1 MGTATPCRN
10 RPNLPT
16 LRLAMN
22 INGATQAALQA
33 VQSADATDGMRAQLQ
48 VALLK
53 KSLQSQEAQAAEMLK
68 MLSGK
73 GQQIDLRV

>member
-1 MGTATPCRN
+1 M
-10 RPNLPT
+10 
-16 LRLAMN
+16 AMN
-22 INGATQAALQA
+22 INGATQTALQA
-33 VQSADATDGMRAQLQ
+33 VQSADPVEGKRAQLQ

-53 KSLQSQEAQAAEMLK
+53 KALQSQEDQASELLK

>member
-1 MGTATPCRN
+1 
-10 RPNLPT
+10 
-16 LRLAMN
+16 MN
-22 INGATQAALQA
+22 ISGATQAALQG
-33 VQSADATDGMRAQLQ
+33 VQSADPAESMRVQLQ

-53 KSLQSQEAQAAEMLK
+53 KSLDSQETQAAEMLK

>member
-1 MGTATPCRN
+1 MS
-10 RPNLPT
+10 
-16 LRLAMN
+16 MN
-22 INGATQAALQA
+22 IQGATQAALQA